1 MNEQEFLI
9 PHHLRRTGQPVPR
22 SVTHAFTRLPEWSP
36 LVYLFLIAL
45 PATTFIFGCLVE
57 KPILATALALPSAT
71 IIAWFFQLRGV
82 LLSIVLVLVG
92 YEISHAFNW
101 ASTAPWDD
109 TVVSVALVGV
119 LSWMVA
125 SLRLVIDEARRI
137 AGTDALT
144 GLLNQPQ
151 FMICLEAEANRLKRT
166 GRPLAVVFLD
176 CDKFKQLNDTF
187 GHQVGDRFL
196 QEAAASLAGSVR
208 SYDYVARMGGD
219 EFAILYSDLHFAHA
233 EAIVHRVLDRL
244 KQLECPADVGW
255 SVGVACF
262 EEAAAAEFM
271 IKAADKLM
279 YQAKANDRRAVVI
292 DRIAVPPETLSMRES
307 A

>member
-1 MNEQEFLI
+1 MSDRELLI

-45 PATTFIFGCLVE
+45 PATTFIFGCLIA
-57 KPILATALALPSAT
+57 KPVLATALALPSAA
-71 IIAWFFQLRGV
+71 IVAWFFQLRGV
-82 LLSIVLVLVG
+82 ALSIVLMLGG
-92 YEISHAFNW
+92 YEIAHVISPTHV
-101 ASTAPWDD
+101 APWDD
-109 TVVSVALVGV
+109 ALVSVTVVGV
-119 LSWMVA
+119 LAWMAA
-125 SLRLVIDEARRI
+125 SLRIVIDEARRI

-144 GLLNQPQ
+144 GILNQPQ
-151 FMICLEAEANRLKRT
+151 FMVCLEAEANRLKRT

-176 CDKFKQLNDTF
+176 CDKFKQLNDTH
-187 GHQVGDRFL
+187 GHQLGDRFL
-196 QEAAASLAGSVR
+196 QEAATQLSAAVR

-219 EFAILYSDLHFAHA
+219 EFAILYSDLEF
-233 EAIVHRVLDRL
+233 VHVESIIERVLKRL
-244 KQLECPADVGW
+244 ASIPSPAEVGW

-262 EEAAAAEFM
+262 EEVASAEFM

-279 YQAKANDRRAVVI
+279 YQAKANGDCSVII
-292 DRIAVPPETLSMRES
+292 DRIAVPSEAMPIRES

>member
-1 MNEQEFLI
+1 MNDRELLI
-9 PHHLRRTGQPVPR
+9 PNHLRRTGQPVPR

-36 LVYLFLIAL
+36 LVFLFLIAL
-45 PATTFIFGCLVE
+45 PATTFIFGCLIG
-57 KPILATALALPSAT
+57 KPIVASALALPSAA

-82 LLSIVLVLVG
+82 VLSVVLTLIG
-92 YEISHAFNW
+92 YEIAQLISP
-101 ASTAPWDD
+101 SRIVPWDD
-109 TVVSVALVGV
+109 VLVSVTIVGV
-119 LSWMVA
+119 FAWMTA
-125 SLRLVIDEARRI
+125 SMRIVIDEARRI

-151 FMICLEAEANRLKRT
+151 FMICLEAESNRLKRT

-187 GHQVGDRFL
+187 GHQLGDRFL
-196 QEAAASLAGSVR
+196 REAAASLSAAVR

-219 EFAILYSDLHFAHA
+219 EFAILYSDLEFMHV
-233 EAIVHRVLDRL
+233 EPVIERVLNRL
-244 KQLECPADVGW
+244 KAIPCPVEIGW
-255 SVGVACF
+255 SVGVAFF
-262 EEAAAAEFM
+262 EEVASAEFM

-279 YQAKANDRRAVVI
+279 YQAKTSNDCSMVVEH
-292 DRIAVPPETLSMRES
+292 IAVPAEAMPILES